1 MTKNQLQQE
10 IARLN
15 QDLTELTNMYD
26 KLKEQNDT
34 YKSTTA
40 YLQDKIS
47 MLETGT
53 MLDKEQIL
61 ILEAEVANSRIFL
74 YIANQRS
81 DELQKTIDS
90 ISFSM

>member
-15 QDLTELTNMYD
+15 QDLTEMTGMYD
-26 KLKEQNDT
+26 VVQALLHKRNDEIASLKDQV
-34 YKSTTA
+34 
-40 YLQDKIS
+40 S

-61 ILEAEVANSRIFL
+61 ILEAEVANSRLFL
-74 YIANQRS
+74 YRANQRS
-81 DELQKTIDS
+81 DELQKTIDG

>member
-34 YKSTTA
+34 YKSTTT
-40 YLQDKIS
+40 YLQDKVS

-61 ILEAEVANSRIFL
+61 ILEAEVANSRLFL
-74 YIANQRS
+74 HRANQRS

>member
-26 KLKEQNDT
+26 KLKEQNDI
-34 YKSTTA
+34 YKSTTT
-40 YLQDKIS
+40 YLQDKVS

-61 ILEAEVANSRIFL
+61 ILEAEVANSRLFL
-74 YIANQRS
+74 HRANQRS
-81 DELQKTIDS
+81 DELQKQLDS